1 MEWFIKNKILL
12 SNQIKLIWN
21 YRIIILD
28 KYDITIFGSPDIK
41 N

>member
-1 MEWFIKNKILL
+1 MEWFIKNKIFL

-21 YRIIILD
+21 YRILILD
-28 KYDITIFGSPDIK
+28 KCGITIFGSPDIK

>member
-1 MEWFIKNKILL
+1 MEWFIKNKIFL

-21 YRIIILD
+21 YRILIRISVVLL
-28 KYDITIFGSPDIK
+28 IFGSPDIK